1 MTIIKLQQA
10 ISGLWSSQQMQIVR
24 QVAQETLPNR
34 HKDPRV
40 RALRVHRLAKLDQLH
55 ETDGPRRVGLW
66 SLDHCLTLQMDRM
79 QLVTLPLVKDMN
91 HSPGPR
97 QNSKKATKLSQLQ
110 LKQQRHQ
117 TRKKVTQ
124 HLYTM

>member
-1 MTIIKLQQA
+1 
-10 ISGLWSSQQMQIVR
+10 MQIVR
-24 QVAQETLPNR
+24 QVAQETPPNR

-40 RALRVHRLAKLDQLH
+40 RALRVHRLARLDQLH
-55 ETDGPRRVGLW
+55 GTDGLKRVGLW

-79 QLVTLPLVKDMN
+79 RLVNLPLAKDMN

-97 QNSKKATKLSQLQ
+97 QNNKKVMKLSQLQ
-110 LKQQRHQ
+110 LKQQHHQ
-117 TRKKVTQ
+117 TRKKVTH